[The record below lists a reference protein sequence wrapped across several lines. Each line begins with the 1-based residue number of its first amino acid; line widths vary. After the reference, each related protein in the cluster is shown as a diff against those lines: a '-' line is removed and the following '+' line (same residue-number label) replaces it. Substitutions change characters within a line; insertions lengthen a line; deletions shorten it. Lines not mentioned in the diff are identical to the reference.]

1 MTRNANG
8 TWWWRL
14 LLMARPRIG
23 VVGALLLLSMV
34 GIGFNLLKPWPLKI
48 VVDYVLPGK
57 PLPASLS
64 WLTLLPGAASR
75 EGLLGWLTVST
86 VIVFLLGW
94 VISVTVRYWQVD
106 TGGRLTYG
114 LAAQVFAHLQRL
126 SLRYHYRRPT
136 GDLVK
141 RIAVDCRCVQT
152 LVMDVFVPAVTAV
165 ATLVLVFAIS
175 WRLDPTLALM
185 SLLVVPF
192 LALVLRL
199 YAQPLMDRE
208 SEQAE
213 LQGALM
219 AHAERALTGLPIVQ
233 VLGREEAEVDQFAE
247 TTGRMGRSYLRTIS
261 TGLGF
266 RMLVGATIAVG
277 TALLLARGGG
287 EVLAGRMS
295 LGDLLLFVSYVAFL
309 YAPLETIAY
318 LATGAATA
326 AAGARRVFELMASD
340 EHVHEASQAV
350 PLPVSGRG
358 IAVRFEQVSFSYEA
372 GSEVLHGVTL
382 AATAGQTVA
391 LVGSTGAGKT
401 TIVSLLLRLFDP
413 DEGRVTFDGVDIR
426 QYQLASVRERV
437 AIVLQDSFLLPMTI
451 ADNIAYARPD
461 ASREE
466 VIAAARAAH
475 AEEFIVQLPSGY
487 DTVIGERGA
496 TLSGGQRQRL
506 AIARAFLKD
515 APILI
520 LDEPTSALDTR
531 TEALVLEATARLSR
545 GRTTFIIGHRLST
558 VTHADLIVVLDGG
571 RVVESGNHQ
580 ALVAAGGLYSRL
592 YGIQFDVVHQDARF
606 L

>member
-1 MTRNANG
+1 
-8 TWWWRL
+8 
-14 LLMARPRIG
+14 MARPRMG
-23 VVGALLLLSMV
+23 VVGALLLLSMA

-57 PLPASLS
+57 PLPASLY
-64 WLTLLPGAASR
+64 WLTLLPGAGSR

-114 LAAQVFAHLQRL
+114 LAAQAFAHLQRL
-126 SLRYHYRRPT
+126 SLRYHHRRPT

-175 WRLDPTLALM
+175 WRLDPTLALV

-192 LALVLRL
+192 LAILLRI
-199 YAQPLMDRE
+199 YVQPLMDRE

-219 AHAERALTGLPIVQ
+219 AHAERVLTGLPIVQ
-233 VLGREEAEVDQFAE
+233 VLGREEAEVDQFAK
-247 TTGRMGRSYLRTIS
+247 TTRRMGRSYLRTIS
-261 TGLGF
+261 TALGF
-266 RMLVGATIAVG
+266 QMLVGATIAVG
-277 TALLLARGGG
+277 TALLWARGGG
-287 EVLAGRMS
+287 DVLAGRLL
-295 LGDLLLFVSYVAFL
+295 LGDLLLFVSYITML
-309 YAPLETIAY
+309 YDPLDTIAY
-318 LATGAATA
+318 LAKGYATA

-340 EHVHEASQAV
+340 EHVHEASQAA
-350 PLPVSGRG
+350 PLPISGRG

-372 GSEVLHGVTL
+372 GHEVLHGVTL
-382 AATAGQTVA
+382 AAEAGQTVA

-413 DEGRVTFDGVDIR
+413 DSGRVTFDGVNIR

-475 AEEFIVQLPSGY
+475 AEEFIVQLPNGY

-531 TEALVLEATARLSR
+531 TEALVLEATARLTR

-558 VTHADLIVVLDGG
+558 VTHADLIVVLDSG

-592 YGIQFDVVHQDARF
+592 YGIQFDAVHANVESA
-606 L
+606 